1 MMSERSCTEEG
12 KSESNLYALN
22 PISRRYVLKTSDVYL
37 RLLKSGVV
45 SDDLAMEA
53 LDMRKKEASRA
64 RQRGVAAA
72 AASRRQTEP
81 KPKPAEPTPKARQ
94 APEAPHPKKLD
105 PRAEARRRVVQ
116 VALDNQAALDGCL
129 DDDELE
135 ERLRRLLRP
144 APSGRATHSRHRAA
158 CTESDDETDGT
169 DY

>member
-1 MMSERSCTEEG
+1 
-12 KSESNLYALN
+12 
-22 PISRRYVLKTSDVYL
+22 
-37 RLLKSGVV
+37 
-45 SDDLAMEA
+45 
-53 LDMRKKEASRA
+53 MRKKEASRA

-72 AASRRQTEP
+72 AALRQTEP
-81 KPKPAEPTPKARQ
+81 KPAPKARQ

-135 ERLRRLLRP
+135 ERLRRLIAGPVRVRVRVP
-144 APSGRATHSRHRAA
+144 ARAVTAV
-158 CTESDDETDGT
+158 ESDDDDETDGT